1 MTVSFE
7 SAYAPL
13 RVETIPSGDTMR
25 ILIHGEAD
33 IANADHLDAAL
44 SAIQLDGTKSVLLDA
59 SRLTF
64 FDATALR
71 CLLGFAQSV
80 KQTGRQITT
89 CAAAPMLHEVARV
102 LDLHD
107 ELGLHRPGPAVP

>member
-1 MTVSFE
+1 VTVSFE

-44 SAIQLDGTKSVLLDA
+44 SAIQLDGTKSVLL
-59 SRLTF
+59 
-64 FDATALR
+64 
-71 CLLGFAQSV
+71 V
-80 KQTGRQITT
+80 GRF
-89 CAAAPMLHEVARV
+89 
-102 LDLHD
+102 
-107 ELGLHRPGPAVP
+107 